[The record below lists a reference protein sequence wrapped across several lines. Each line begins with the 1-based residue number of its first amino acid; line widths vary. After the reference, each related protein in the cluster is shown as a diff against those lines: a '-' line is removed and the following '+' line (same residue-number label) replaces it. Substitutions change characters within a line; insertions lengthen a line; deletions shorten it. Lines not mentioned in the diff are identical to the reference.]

1 LVELTKR
8 YPGDATNAYKIAMLK
23 YWVGFARRTGRAF
36 IYMAHHHMMLYEGW
50 ACYRLTEE
58 FFRYILAECNADFYI
73 ASVTGLGLYWERVLC
88 PEHRCVRMTC
98 DGQSVTVENTGDAD
112 LDRLPVE
119 IDLPGGRRF
128 MALVDVPA
136 GGKTTVTVA

>member
-1 LVELTKR
+1 MGGTSVE
-8 YPGDATNAYKIAMLK
+8 AY
-23 YWVGFARRTGRAF
+23 AR
-36 IYMAHHHMMLYEGW
+36 H
-50 ACYRLTEE
+50 
-58 FFRYILAECNADFYI
+58 LAECNADFHA

-136 GGKTTVTVA
+136 GGTVAVRLAGADEGRPPVAGGG